1 MSLEGTLKMATFRSE
16 PFLWI
21 HLAGIV
27 VVPLALL
34 GMACGLAVGTPL
46 TPYGLEIVFLVA
58 IAWLPIM
65 VMQWFRPFEIFSLL
79 IIAIHPGSL
88 TESQRR
94 VLALFKQSK
103 QRWLTLLG
111 GLLSLGLLWGV
122 YLYAPITYGLVV
134 NLPQIRFLG
143 LLMAA
148 IAYLIANL
156 FLQVPVSV
164 LGVLFTPQTKYELS
178 APLDPDTIP
187 KAFTVPGIKLRQIP
201 LIPRLESY
209 SS

>member
-1 MSLEGTLKMATFRSE
+1 MTTFRAE

-34 GMACGLAVGTPL
+34 AMAYGLAIGTPL
-46 TPYGLEIVFLVA
+46 TPYGLEIIFLVA

-65 VMQWFRPFEIFSLL
+65 VMQWLRPFEIFSLL
-79 IIAIHPGSL
+79 IIAIRPGSL

-111 GLLSLGLLWGV
+111 GLLSLAMLWGV
-122 YLYAPITYGLVV
+122 YLYAPITYALVV

-143 LLMAA
+143 LLIAA

-156 FLQVPVSV
+156 FLQVPLSV
-164 LGVLFTPQTKYELS
+164 VGVLFTSETQYELS
-178 APLDPDTIP
+178 PPIDPESIP
-187 KAFTVPGIKLRQIP
+187 KSFTVPGIKLRQIP
-201 LIPRLESY
+201 LIPKLESF

>member
-1 MSLEGTLKMATFRSE
+1 MATFSSE

-79 IIAIHPGSL
+79 IIAIRPGSL

-94 VLALFKQSK
+94 VLALFKQPK

-122 YLYAPITYGLVV
+122 YLYAPITYALVV

-164 LGVLFTPQTKYELS
+164 LGVLFTSQTQYES
-178 APLDPDTIP
+178 NSPLDPDIIP
-187 KAFTVPGIKLRQIP
+187 KSFTVPGIKLRQIP
-201 LIPRLESY
+201 LIPKLESY

>member
-1 MSLEGTLKMATFRSE
+1 MATFRSE

-34 GMACGLAVGTPL
+34 GMACGLAVGTPF
-46 TPYGLEIVFLVA
+46 TPYGLEIFFLLA
-58 IAWLPIM
+58 IAWAPIM
-65 VMQWFRPFEIFSLL
+65 AMQWFRPFEIFSLL
-79 IIAIHPGSL
+79 IVAIRPGSL

-94 VLALFKQSK
+94 VLALFKEPK

-111 GLLSLGLLWGV
+111 GLLSLALFWGV
-122 YLYAPITYGLVV
+122 YLYAPMTYALVV
-134 NLPQIRFLG
+134 NVPPIRVLG

-148 IAYLIANL
+148 IAYLMVNL
-156 FLQVPVSV
+156 FLQVPLSV
-164 LGVLFTPQTKYELS
+164 LGVLLTSQANYELR
-178 APLDPDTIP
+178 PPIEPETIP
-187 KAFTVPGIKLRQIP
+187 KSFTVPGIKLRQIP
-201 LIPRLESY
+201 IIPKLESY